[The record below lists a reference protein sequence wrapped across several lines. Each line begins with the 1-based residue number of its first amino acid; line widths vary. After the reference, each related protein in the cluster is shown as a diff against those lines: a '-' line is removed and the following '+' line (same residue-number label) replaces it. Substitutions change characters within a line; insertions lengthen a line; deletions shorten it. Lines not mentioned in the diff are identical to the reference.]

1 MANSDISVP
10 SVDHRQEPS
19 SHTTFSI
26 YGLAAVSIT
35 YLRSILAPILGHQM
49 EHVSKIDRRT
59 TKHGARF
66 RITVPEDRQRNIIQR
81 LERQSKQT
89 HWRIRQ
95 NYRHRRPDQP
105 RPTAPPPPLSRQIL
119 AKTCITSSKFRFTVP
134 GFDVIQHP
142 ATGPGRRGI
151 ALGIPS
157 CFGGHE
163 HGSAV
168 GTMIL
173 AKVPNFTPECLW
185 IVGSVYVG
193 HSGATTN
200 YSRREAFASIRQA
213 LDRVV
218 PFDNNHPV
226 LILETGTP
234 THSAFSALSTR
245 GVMV

>member
-19 SHTTFSI
+19 HLPHSRYTALQPSRSH
-26 YGLAAVSIT
+26 

-59 TKHGARF
+59 TKYGARF

-119 AKTCITSSKFRFTVP
+119 AVNVANISNKRPAIPPYRQEHQALGHLRDLHHFLEIPLYCPWIRC
-134 GFDVIQHP
+134 HP
-142 ATGPGRRGI
+142 A
-151 ALGIPS
+151 S
-157 CFGGHE
+157 S
-163 HGSAV
+163 HGTWTQRNRPRYPIV
-168 GTMIL
+168 
-173 AKVPNFTPECLW
+173 LW
-185 IVGSVYVG
+185 W
-193 HSGATTN
+193 
-200 YSRREAFASIRQA
+200 
-213 LDRVV
+213 
-218 PFDNNHPV
+218 P
-226 LILETGTP
+226 
-234 THSAFSALSTR
+234 
-245 GVMV
+245 